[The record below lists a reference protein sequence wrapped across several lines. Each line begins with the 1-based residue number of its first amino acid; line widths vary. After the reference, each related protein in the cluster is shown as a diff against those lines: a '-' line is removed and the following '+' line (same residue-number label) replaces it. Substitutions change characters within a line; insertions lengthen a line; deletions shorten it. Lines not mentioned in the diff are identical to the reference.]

1 MNRRADNNNTP
12 SQGSL
17 SEKQQLLLSRFHDG
31 ECSFISAF
39 VARRLIS
46 RNPEALNFLSDLSNL
61 KNYCSRLDTSSRFP
75 PIDLWERIDTRIEQ
89 EQRSALYLGTR
100 TIDYSEESLWQRL
113 SLRHAVVGGLSGAA
127 IAVALLVVVSRP
139 SHLMTFSAPAAGPAT
154 GNQMVQPVG
163 IGATSAPR
171 SQFQVKPARA
181 HNPLEVDWMRANGS
195 LKLIPDPSG
204 SSAIIWVRRRPIA
217 PSISPT
223 EKTSRLARPT
233 PLGLAVA
240 ESETQRHQLDGQRQT
255 GAK

>member
-1 MNRRADNNNTP
+1 MNRRIDNNTP
-12 SQGSL
+12 PTQGSL

-31 ECSFISAF
+31 ECSFIFAF

-46 RNPEALNFLSDLSNL
+46 RNPEALHFLSDLSNL
-61 KNYCSRLDTSSRFP
+61 KNHCSRLVNAARNTP
-75 PIDLWERIDTRIEQ
+75 VDLWERIDTRIEQ
-89 EQRSALYLGTR
+89 EQRSAFYLGNR
-100 TIDYSEESLWQRL
+100 AIDYSEKSLWQRL
-113 SLRHAVVGGLSGAA
+113 SLRHAVVGGLSGAT

-139 SHLMTFSAPAAGPAT
+139 SDLMTFSAPAAGPVT

-163 IGATSAPR
+163 IGGTLAPR
-171 SQFQVKPARA
+171 SRFQVKPARA

-223 EKTSRLARPT
+223 EKTGRLATPT
-233 PLGLAVA
+233 PLGLAVT
-240 ESETQRHQLDGQRQT
+240 ESETQRHQLDGQLQT